1 MPQTPKPIHILKAY
15 GNGYSKMKK
24 EQKCKYKDD
33 YKDYDKEKDAKRIIE
48 TLGVCYILGIL
59 MTQAFQV

>member
-1 MPQTPKPIHILKAY
+1 
-15 GNGYSKMKK
+15 MKK
-24 EQKCKYKDD
+24 EHKCKDKDD

-48 TLGVCYILGIL
+48 TPGLLVGVCYILGIL

>member
-1 MPQTPKPIHILKAY
+1 
-15 GNGYSKMKK
+15 MKK
-24 EQKCKYKDD
+24 EHKGKDKD
-33 YKDYDKEKDAKRIIE
+33 NYKDYDKEKEAKRIIE

>member
-1 MPQTPKPIHILKAY
+1 
-15 GNGYSKMKK
+15 MKK
-24 EQKCKYKDD
+24 GQKCKDKDD
-33 YKDYDKEKDAKRIIE
+33 YKGLDKEKDAKRIIE

>member
-1 MPQTPKPIHILKAY
+1 
-15 GNGYSKMKK
+15 MKT
-24 EQKCKYKDD
+24 ENKCKHKGD
-33 YKDYDKEKDAKRIIE
+33 YKDYDKEKEAKRKIE